1 MTAAPT
7 ARETG
12 FDVVSSGFLIEIV
25 AAPTVEI
32 ELADTAAVNCVALT
46 NVVGSAVPFHCTT
59 APEAKPLPLTVSV
72 KLDPPAVVVEGFRLL
87 IVGDDLIENEAPAE
101 VAPPLETVM
110 VTVPADTIRL
120 LPTVAVNCVALTNVV
135 GSAVPFHWTTA
146 PEAKPLPLTVSV
158 KLDPPAVVV
167 EGFRLLIVG
176 DDLIENEAPAEVA
189 PPLETV
195 MVTVP
200 ADTIRLLPTVA
211 VNCVALTN
219 VVGSAVPFHWTTA
232 PEAKPLPLTVSV
244 KLDPPAVV
252 VEGFR
257 LLIVGDAVI
266 ENEAPAE
273 VAPPLETVM
282 VTVPADTI
290 RLLPTVAVNCVA
302 LTNVVGSAVPFH
314 WTTAPEAKPL
324 PLTVSVKL
332 DPPAVVVE
340 GFRLLIVGDDLIE
353 NEAPAEVAP
362 PLETVM
368 VTVPADTIRLL
379 PTVAVNCVALTNVV
393 GSAVPF
399 HWTTAPEA
407 KPLPLTVSVKLD
419 PPAVVVEG
427 FRLLI
432 VGDDLIE
439 NEAPAEVAP
448 PLETV
453 MVTVPADTI
462 RLLPT
467 VAVNCV
473 ALTNV
478 VGSAVPFH
486 WTTAPEAKPLPLT
499 VSVKLDPPAVV
510 VEGFRLLIVG
520 DAVIENE
527 APAEVAPPLE
537 TVMVTVPADTIRL
550 LPTVAVNCV
559 ALTN

>member
-1 MTAAPT
+1 
-7 ARETG
+7 
-12 FDVVSSGFLIEIV
+12 
-25 AAPTVEI
+25 
-32 ELADTAAVNCVALT
+32 
-46 NVVGSAVPFHCTT
+46 PFRT
-59 APEAKPLPLTVSV
+59 
-72 KLDPPAVVVEGFRLL
+72 
-87 IVGDDLIENEAPAE
+87 EAPAE
-101 VAPPLETVM
+101 VATPLETVM

-135 GSAVPFHWTTA
+135 GSAVPFHCTTA

-158 KLDPPAVVV
+158 KLAPPAVVG

-324 PLTVSVKL
+324 PL
-332 DPPAVVVE
+332 
-340 GFRLLIVGDDLIE
+340 
-353 NEAPAEVAP
+353 
-362 PLETVM
+362 M
-368 VTVPADTIRLL
+368 
-379 PTVAVNCVALTNVV
+379 
-393 GSAVPF
+393 
-399 HWTTAPEA
+399 
-407 KPLPLTVSVKLD
+407 
-419 PPAVVVEG
+419 
-427 FRLLI
+427 
-432 VGDDLIE
+432 
-439 NEAPAEVAP
+439 
-448 PLETV
+448 
-453 MVTVPADTI
+453 
-462 RLLPT
+462 
-467 VAVNCV
+467 
-473 ALTNV
+473 
-478 VGSAVPFH
+478 
-486 WTTAPEAKPLPLT
+486 

-550 LPTVAVNCV
+550 LPTVAINCV
-559 ALTN
+559 ALTNVVGSAVPFHWTTAPEAKPLPLMVSVKLDPPAVVVEGFRLLIVGDAVIE